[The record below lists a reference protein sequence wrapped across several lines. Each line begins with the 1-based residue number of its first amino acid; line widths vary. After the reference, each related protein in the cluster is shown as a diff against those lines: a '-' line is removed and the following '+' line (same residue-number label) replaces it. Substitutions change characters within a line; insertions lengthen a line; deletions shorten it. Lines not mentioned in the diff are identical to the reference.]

1 MSVSIIN
8 TPLEQFD
15 IITLIPL
22 KMFFIDISITNSMIF
37 SCIVFFFI
45 FLVIYMY
52 SLEVTLVP
60 RYYQLVLENIILF
73 IKNLIV
79 ENVGSKFLA
88 YFNYI
93 FLLFFFLL
101 FSNLIGMVPY
111 TFTVTSHLILTF
123 TLSFMSFLGIN
134 IIGILKH
141 GSNFL
146 SLFLPSGAP
155 LIIAPFLIV
164 IEFISYIARV
174 FSLAIRL
181 FANIMS
187 GHTLLKILS
196 SFGWSMFYMG
206 GIWVFS
212 AFLPLIIVFMV
223 TGLEVAIA
231 SLQAYVFTILVCI
244 YLNDALH
251 LH

>member
-1 MSVSIIN
+1 MPIY

-15 IITLIPL
+15 IITLLPIN
-22 KMFFIDISITNSMIF
+22 FFSMDLSITNSMIF
-37 SCIVFFFI
+37 TCIIFFLI
-45 FLVIYMY
+45 FLSFKMY
-52 SLEVTLVP
+52 LVEVTIIP
-60 RYYQLVLENIILF
+60 RYYQLILENIVLF

-79 ENVGSKFLA
+79 ENVGAKFLN

-123 TLSFMSFLGIN
+123 ALSFVSFVGIN

-141 GSNFL
+141 GTNFL

-155 LIIAPFLIV
+155 LVIAPFLII

-196 SFGWSMFYMG
+196 SFG
-206 GIWVFS
+206 
-212 AFLPLIIVFMV
+212 
-223 TGLEVAIA
+223 
-231 SLQAYVFTILVCI
+231 
-244 YLNDALH
+244 
-251 LH
+251 